1 VPSAFSLDKNRV
13 RYAYLKANSATKVG
27 LEKKVIEKV
36 VATSFIISDI
46 LEVDFGIQAFA
57 TSNNQAI
64 TFDITFSEAPTVIA
78 IPDDNI
84 NMSVSAPTTTTV
96 TLHTSDVFT
105 GNVYW
110 IALNKTDLDGVGGR
124 EVAMLVDTGTVTML
138 SSNKATVTFN
148 KVSEFNTLN
157 KVYGLSPTILI
168 SASENVNLYI
178 TDVDPGG
185 FTLNASEVF
194 TGTAYW
200 TALMIRKL

>member
-1 VPSAFSLDKNRV
+1 MPSAFSLDKNRV

-124 EVAMLVDTGTVTML
+124 EVAMLVDTGTVTMS

>member
-1 VPSAFSLDKNRV
+1 MPSAFSLDKNRV

>member
-124 EVAMLVDTGTVTML
+124 EVAMLVDTGTVTMS